1 MFPSADQP
9 ALLPRQTAT
18 RHDREEETALALQ
31 PIPEEV
37 SNPGPH
43 MVQPAIHMIP
53 SALAESLGL
62 SEIDPSS
69 MALVSEL
76 MRIPEEQQWPITAMM
91 LVRAMQIYSAGPPP
105 YQRVPTQQI
114 VHAFPAILQAYT
126 TTPHGATRRPRSTP
140 MTLTLIR
147 NAYHDGEIDPSMM
160 PRGYAQM
167 RTSAMDPVFDLC
179 QQLIEQAK
187 VQYRNMLLENIAPFD
202 EIETHGPVPKLDDLI
217 QSVWGQLQINPA
229 EHLGPLPSQPE
240 FNAASKPEFNADRV
254 RMAHIRLHMVHH
266 KYALP
271 ESSLSEWSTL
281 DQELY
286 ELAQKDQKYQI
297 AHAQSILI
305 RDHELFNGINT
316 LASIPHANLRL
327 PTADEISMRLEII
340 EKKVID
346 APWA

>member
-114 VHAFPAILQAYT
+114 VHAFPAILQSLTHLST
-126 TTPHGATRRPRSTP
+126 TNTITYEIRNHKAQ
-140 MTLTLIR
+140 IR

-167 RTSAMDPVFDLC
+167 RASAMNQVFELC
-179 QQLIEQAK
+179 QHLIEQAK
-187 VQYRNMLLENIAPFD
+187 VQYRDMLLENIAPFD
-202 EIETHGPVPKLDDLI
+202 EIDTHGPVPKLDDLI

-240 FNAASKPEFNADRV
+240 FNVALKPEFNADWV

-281 DQELY
+281 DQELH

-327 PTADEISMRLEII
+327 PTADEISMRLELIAQG
-340 EKKVID
+340 VND